1 MQVNHKVV
9 LVGGGHCHALFLK
22 EWAYNPLPGVQ
33 LLLISRDKLTP
44 YSGMLPGYVAGHYS
58 YEDIHIDLEMLCAW
72 SGVQFLEREMKGID
86 LATKS
91 IRLEDFP
98 DVTYDTLLLDT
109 GSTPL
114 LNVPGSESHTT
125 PVKPV
130 YSFIDRWNEILSS
143 NAKVIGVVGA
153 GAGGY
158 ELVMAMAY
166 KLRNRPT
173 AIHWFLRGI
182 SRKSGHSNTFEF

>member
-1 MQVNHKVV
+1 
-9 LVGGGHCHALFLK
+9 
-22 EWAYNPLPGVQ
+22 
-33 LLLISRDKLTP
+33 
-44 YSGMLPGYVAGHYS
+44 MLPGYVAGHYS
-58 YEDIHIDLEMLCAW
+58 YEDIHVNLEKLCAW
-72 SGVQFLEREMKGID
+72 TGVQFLEREMKGID

-91 IRLEDFP
+91 IRLEDYP
-98 DVTYDTLLLDT
+98 DVTYDTLSLDT

-114 LNVPGSESHTT
+114 LNVPGSELHTT

-143 NAKVIGVVGA
+143 NAKQIGVVGA

-158 ELVMAMAY
+158 ELIMAMAH

-173 AIHWFLRGI
+173 SIHWFLRGI
-182 SRKSGHSNTFEF
+182 SPMSDRPKKVGRLALKFAEKAGIYIHLNFDVERAVSYTHLTLPTILLV